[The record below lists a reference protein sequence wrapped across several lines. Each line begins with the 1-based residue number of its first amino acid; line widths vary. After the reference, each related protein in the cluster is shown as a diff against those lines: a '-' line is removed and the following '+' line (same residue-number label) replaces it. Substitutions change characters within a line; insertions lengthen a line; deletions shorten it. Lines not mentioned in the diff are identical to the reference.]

1 MRACGTATSS
11 LPGQADGRALLPDWN
26 DWRIYPEDID
36 ELLDAVRDVMKQPAA
51 AFDRE
56 TAPPVPAVRVAHV

>member
-1 MRACGTATSS
+1 MDARYFRIATI
-11 LPGQADGRALLPDWN
+11 G
-26 DWRIYPEDID
+26 RIYPEDID